1 MKELGVPVRSWVPD
15 WLGFCCIFIVI
26 LPVTMLNGSYTGSM
40 LEVSNTLGTNSEDI
54 TMGYYAAS
62 AGMAIA
68 YPIIPKVL
76 AAVSVKFL
84 LLIDLLLQFFLSWIC
99 ARSQNADILQFCY
112 RLSERFSDVMVYS
125 LCTEDF
131 QCEEYPQRVLFL
143 FLSISVRGRTG
154 FHVGHCAIGISL

>member
-1 MKELGVPVRSWVPD
+1 MITMKELGVPVRSWVPD

-99 ARSQNADILQFCY
+99 ARSQNADILIACSF
-112 RLSERFSDVMVYS
+112 
-125 LCTEDF
+125 
-131 QCEEYPQRVLFL
+131 
-143 FLSISVRGRTG
+143 
-154 FHVGHCAIGISL
+154 AIGFLKGFLMLWFIRYAQKIFSAKNNRRQPGRNILWSPQTIPRETL

>member
-68 YPIIPKVL
+68 YPIMH
-76 AAVSVKFL
+76 
-84 LLIDLLLQFFLSWIC
+84 
-99 ARSQNADILQFCY
+99 R
-112 RLSERFSDVMVYS
+112 RFSVRRISAASSILIFIHWCTGADRLPCWS
-125 LCTEDF
+125 LRNWHITITG
-131 QCEEYPQRVLFL
+131 
-143 FLSISVRGRTG
+143 SICITS
-154 FHVGHCAIGISL
+154 

>member
-1 MKELGVPVRSWVPD
+1 MITMKELGVPVRSWVPD

-84 LLIDLLLQFFLSWIC
+84 LLIDLLLQFFLSWLPDQIHSLYHYYRFHLWYRGNFIC
-99 ARSQNADILQFCY
+99 RTV
-112 RLSERFSDVMVYS
+112 ERFLRS
-125 LCTEDF
+125 
-131 QCEEYPQRVLFL
+131 
-143 FLSISVRGRTG
+143 
-154 FHVGHCAIGISL
+154 

>member
-1 MKELGVPVRSWVPD
+1 MITMKELGVPVRSWVPD

-84 LLIDLLLQFFLSWIC
+84 LLIDLLLQF
-99 ARSQNADILQFCY
+99 CY

>member
-1 MKELGVPVRSWVPD
+1 MITMKELGVPVRSWVPD

-84 LLIDLLLQFFLSWIC
+84 LLIDLLLQIFLSWIR
-99 ARSQNADILQFCY
+99 AR
-112 RLSERFSDVMVYS
+112 
-125 LCTEDF
+125 
-131 QCEEYPQRVLFL
+131 
-143 FLSISVRGRTG
+143 
-154 FHVGHCAIGISL
+154 

>member
-1 MKELGVPVRSWVPD
+1 MITMKELEAPVRQWVPD
-15 WLGFCCIFIVI
+15 WLGLISIFVVI

-76 AAVSVKFL
+76 AAFSVKSL
-84 LLIDLLLQFFLSWIC
+84 LLIDLVLQFFLRTYAKRRYSDC
-99 ARSQNADILQFCY
+99 LQFCC
-112 RLSERFSDVMVYS
+112 RFSERISYVVVYS
-125 LCTEDF
+125 LCPKDF
-131 QCEEYPQRVLFL
+131 QSEEC
-143 FLSISVRGRTG
+143 T
-154 FHVGHCAIGISL
+154 